1 MGTLI
6 LKDYIAKNYQASSE
20 HSAGCNHFIMV
31 MSKIVDHRFTIT
43 IIIIM
48 KKLEV
53 LWKLPKC

>member
-53 LWKLPKC
+53 L